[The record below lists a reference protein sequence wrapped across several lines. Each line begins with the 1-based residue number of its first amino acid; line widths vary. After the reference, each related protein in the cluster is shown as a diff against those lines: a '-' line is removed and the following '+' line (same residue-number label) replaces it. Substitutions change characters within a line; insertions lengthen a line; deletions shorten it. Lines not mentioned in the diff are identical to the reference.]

1 MPASITPAFI
11 THVSRSSRHG
21 FSKDNELSIRLVA
34 GSGVVGD
41 AHAGSTVQHRYGA
54 GKNREQVNLRQVHL
68 IHQEFLNELRSAG
81 FDVWPGALG
90 ENITTRG
97 LDLPALPQGTL
108 LHLGNGAVLRLTGLR
123 APCRQMDKFAAGL
136 VSAVMS
142 PPDRS
147 RKRTS
152 RAGVMAVVIA
162 GGDIKPGDEIT
173 IELPPGDALPLKHI

>member
-1 MPASITPAFI
+1 
-11 THVSRSSRHG
+11 
-21 FSKDNELSIRLVA
+21 
-34 GSGVVGD
+34 
-41 AHAGSTVQHRYGA
+41 
-54 GKNREQVNLRQVHL
+54 L
-68 IHQEFLNELRSAG
+68 IHQEFLDELRSAG

-108 LHLGNGAVLRLTGLR
+108 LYLGNGAVLRLTGLR

-136 VSAVMS
+136 VSAVIS

-173 IELPPGDALPLKHI
+173 VELPPGDALPLKHI